1 MNKFSHGLTI
11 AAAYCFPLGCASTPA
26 PTVRAAFVEQRQCDA
41 STSPQEAARILGM
54 TKVISSEPI
63 YSNVPT
69 AYDDIEKRANGAK
82 LGIRSPDGISAE
94 RMTRILQCDS
104 ARQLLGRTDRAE
116 LANDPYWLPDAWV
129 DIRVTPEDGNYAVM
143 LEGDSIAKSLQIY
156 ARAVAYADAHPA
168 DTYPVPR

>member
-1 MNKFSHGLTI
+1 MNKFSHGI
-11 AAAYCFPLGCASTPA
+11 AVAAACSFPLGCASTPA
-26 PTVRAAFVEQRQCDA
+26 PTVKAAIVEQRQCDE
-41 STSPQEAARILGM
+41 STSPQEAARILGT

-69 AYDDIEKRANGAK
+69 AYDDIERRANGAK
-82 LGIRSPDGISAE
+82 LVIRPPDGVSAE

-129 DIRVTPEDGNYAVM
+129 DIRVTPEDGNYAVT

-156 ARAVAYADAHPA
+156 ARAVAYADAHPVA
-168 DTYPVPR
+168 TYPVPR